1 MSSTRSETT
10 PLLSLDGN
18 NRKSATTT
26 ATTSTTN
33 PPPPSNHHSS
43 SSFWDQ
49 LLFTWFTPLLEEG
62 YVKQTLD
69 PDDLH
74 LLPLP
79 EDCQTTAVSKAF
91 VRHWNANT
99 TNDTDDNN
107 GHRLI
112 AALWQA
118 YGREYMVAGGLKLVH
133 DLCVF
138 VGPQVLHAL
147 IVYLRTPNAPWW
159 QGLAWTAAVT
169 VSQLTMSLCLR
180 HYFFL
185 CYRTG
190 LRVRTALVQAVTHQA
205 LHLSTA
211 PSESSTTTTNDND
224 TTTTNN
230 NNNTRRRRPQTL
242 GEITNLVSVDAQR
255 LQDLPNFL
263 HALWYSPLQIGL
275 ALIFLWQQLGAPSLG
290 GVAVIVLTIP
300 LTKSVAQAMG
310 RRQQAVM
317 TAKDARVTAN
327 TEVLTNMKILKFQA
341 WEERFVDR
349 IQHLRKVELQ
359 HLWNYLVGYTGTILI
374 WNFTPLLVALATFTA
389 YVFSGHE
396 LDVASALT
404 SLSLFAILR
413 FPLLVFPR
421 VINNAV
427 ESLVAVKRIQAFL
440 QAPQHVPLG
449 AGTLVDHDNDDKDND
464 TTTTVLQLDHVT
476 ASYYHSDKETATT
489 APADTKEP
497 EEEQQALLSSSSGNT
512 TEPDEA
518 RNSSVEVCLH
528 DVSLSVNRGELI
540 AVVGG
545 VGCGKSSVV
554 QTLLGN
560 VPTFVQGHAS
570 RLSNTTLAYF
580 AQTPFLLN
588 ATVQDNI
595 LFQHVDD
602 TDQDEALYQRALTA
616 CALRHDLELFPQG
629 DQTEIGEKGLN
640 LSGGQK
646 ARIALARAVYHQADV
661 TVLDD
666 PLSAVDAHVAHHL
679 FQQAICGALLDSS
692 SSSNSNKKRSVVL
705 VTNALQ
711 HLSHPAVTRI
721 VVLRQGHLVEQG
733 TYQELASNPQS
744 VLAQFLQVIQETS
757 VQTIVEEQQQPD
769 ATTPDN
775 AESCAFPRP
784 STTSSSRATSTGTHS
799 SSADSLRRE
808 ALEMQRMSSTSRRTV
823 SSADALI
830 EAEQRRCSCNRKA
843 LLEIYQLE
851 QLEDDEADMGGDPQ
865 ANATESS
872 TIPTADAPRVSW
884 ASASYRASERSTASK
899 RNSSSHRSN
908 QEQESA
914 NAKLMTEEKRA
925 VGMVSWS
932 VYKTW
937 IDAAGGM
944 WAPILILIGFTLSQS
959 ATVASGWWL
968 TYWSGHAS
976 ETSQTQ
982 FLLIYAYIN
991 AAAIVIGG
999 ARMLLMAVIFLRATR
1014 HLFQRMLTVVVHAPM
1029 SFYDTTPVGRLVNR
1043 FSKDI
1048 NTTGTCRCIS

>member
-1 MSSTRSETT
+1 MSSTPSETT
-10 PLLSLDGN
+10 PLLSLGGN

-26 ATTSTTN
+26 ATTTTTTN

-79 EDCQTTAVSKAF
+79 DDCQTTAVSKAF
-91 VRHWNANT
+91 VRHWNAHTT
-99 TNDTDDNN
+99 TNDTNQDDNN

-159 QGLAWTAAVT
+159 QGLVWTAAVT

-211 PSESSTTTTNDND
+211 PSESASASPTNNDN
-224 TTTTNN
+224 TTTNN
-230 NNNTRRRRPQTL
+230 NTRTRRRRPQTL

-359 HLWNYLVGYTGTILI
+359 HLWKYLVGYTGTMLI

-413 FPLLVFPR
+413 FPLLIFPR

-449 AGTLVDHDNDDKDND
+449 AGTLVDQDDDD
-464 TTTTVLQLDHVT
+464 TTVLQLDHVT
-476 ASYYHSDKETATT
+476 ASYYHHNHNDTTTT

-497 EEEQQALLSSSSGNT
+497 EEQQALLSSSLDP
-512 TEPDEA
+512 TEPDESNA
-518 RNSSVEVCLH
+518 LNSSVEVCLH
-528 DVSLSVNRGELI
+528 DISLSVNRGELI

-560 VPTFVQGHAS
+560 VPTFVHGHAS
-570 RLSNTTLAYF
+570 RLPNTTLAYF

-679 FQQAICGALLDSS
+679 FQQAICGELMD
-692 SSSNSNKKRSVVL
+692 SSNSNKKRSVVL

-757 VQTIVEEQQQPD
+757 VQTIVEEQD

-784 STTSSSRATSTGTHS
+784 STTSSSRATSTG

-851 QLEDDEADMGGDPQ
+851 QLEDDETDLGGDPQ

-872 TIPTADAPRVSW
+872 TTPTADAPRVSW
-884 ASASYRASERSTASK
+884 ASVSYRASERSTASK